1 MGMHAPLPHLSFVID
16 LTHTYLLQQNYIKMC
31 VRDRR
36 CPNIFEELVEAFSL
50 LETFVGDPPEE
61 VPGSNIRS
69 RVTSFDGIRV
79 RVYEPI
85 KKDGEGDLPAFLYC
99 HGGGLAVGDIGKNSC

>member
-1 MGMHAPLPHLSFVID
+1 MESKVP
-16 LTHTYLLQQNYIKMC
+16 T
-31 VRDRR
+31 
-36 CPNIFEELVEAFSL
+36 
-50 LETFVGDPPEE
+50 PPEE

-85 KKDGEGDLPAFLYC
+85 ERGDKGDLPAFLYF
-99 HGGGLAVGDIGKNSC
+99 HSGGMVVGSIGENI